1 MDGYEQYLENKIN
14 GFRKRISK
22 MYQKL
27 CCKSLPCIKHDFI
40 LWYDNVLVIVNPFFS
55 QFRINEISWRMRT
68 RHIQITILL
77 TIKSM
82 MIKSKKRLNNL
93 FQEYTVY

>member
-1 MDGYEQYLENKIN
+1 MVLEKM
-14 GFRKRISK
+14 REMLSMK
-22 MYQKL
+22 MYQNL
-27 CCKSLPCIKHDFI
+27 YCKSLACIKHDFI
-40 LWYDNVLVIVNPFFS
+40 WWYDNLLFIVNPFFS

>member
-14 GFRKRISK
+14 GFRKRNDQGHAFYEDVSK
-22 MYQKL
+22 AV
-27 CCKSLPCIKHDFI
+27 SCIKHDFI

-82 MIKSKKRLNNL
+82 MIKSKKK
-93 FQEYTVY
+93 TK

>member
-1 MDGYEQYLENKIN
+1 MVLEKKIM
-14 GFRKRISK
+14 REKLSMK
-22 MYQKL
+22 MYQNL
-27 CCKSLPCIKHDFI
+27 CCKSLTCIKHDFI